1 LGKVL
6 PMTISGTAEDGSIT
20 LRWVKP
26 EEANDVAKD

>member
-1 LGKVL
+1 L

-26 EEANDVAKD
+26 DVELVEPKGE